1 MEKMNVYFVTAGLR
15 EEIEV
20 IKKVRP
26 PRLLCSYWYF
36 KNKPLADFCKE
47 LGYVPEI
54 MLDSGAYTAY
64 TKGKNVNLLDF
75 IAYIKSNLRYISHYI
90 SLDVIGNERTTW
102 LLYLLMCAE
111 GLDPMPVVH
120 YGEHS
125 YDEMRKYLDRG
136 ARSIALGNTVWIC
149 NKDEVAR
156 WCAEM
161 QIPGVDFH
169 LLGSSS
175 SKILQRGVLA
185 SCDSSTWYRQAVN
198 GKPSDIPGK
207 DREAKIARAEA
218 NMRRIMEEF
227 GESSVPATDCS
238 D

>member
-1 MEKMNVYFVTAGLR
+1 MKVYFVTTGLR

-47 LGYVPEI
+47 LGYHPEI

-75 IAYIKSNLRYISHYI
+75 MAYIKANRRHISEYI

-102 LLYLLMCAE
+102 LLYLLMRAE

-120 YGEHS
+120 YGEN
-125 YDEMRKYLDRG
+125 DKDVLRQYLDHG
-136 ARSIALGNTVWIC
+136 ARRIALGNTVGIR
-149 NKDEVAR
+149 NKDGVSQ

-161 QIPGVDFH
+161 HVPGVKFH

-175 SKILQRGVLA
+175 SKIIKRGELA
-185 SCDSSTWYRQAVN
+185 SCDSSTWYRQAVI
-198 GKPSDIPGK
+198 GKPRDIPGK

-218 NMRRIMEEF
+218 NMRRIMEVF
-227 GESSVPATDCS
+227 GEDPVPTTDCS